1 MTMILP
7 DHDTNSEIFQ
17 ELNVRIKLYLILYH
31 VDQLL
36 DNKRKISKYTR
47 AITLSCMC
55 NLKQQQRNGVFRAA
69 CAEMLRAG
77 QLEQ

>member
-1 MTMILP
+1 MILP
-7 DHDTNSEIFQ
+7 DQDTNLEIFQ

-36 DNKRKISKYTR
+36 GNECKISKYIR
-47 AITLSCMC
+47 AVTISCTC
-55 NLKQQQRNGVFRAA
+55 NLKHQQRNGLFCAA